1 MAQIIKIGNSQGIR
15 IPKPLVELAQLD
27 GKELDFVVLGDGLLI
42 TAQKNPRTNWV
53 NSINSA
59 EIKSVWKW

>member
-15 IPKPLVELAQLD
+15 IPKPLVELAKLE

-42 TAQKNPRTNWV
+42 TAQKNPRANWV
-53 NSINSA
+53 NSTKSK

>member
-53 NSINSA
+53 NSINST

>member
-53 NSINSA
+53 NSIKST